1 MKFLVT
7 GSAGLIGSQI
17 VKDLVQKNHKTYS
30 CYHDQK
36 PLQGIP
42 THLDLSDENQT
53 GWRPQYNFDDALK
66 QTVTWYLNNQSWWEP
81 LIDDDTLHPQPW
93 TIKQK

>member
-17 VKDLVQKNHKTYS
+17 VKDLVQQSHMQFTPVIMT
-30 CYHDQK
+30 QK

-42 THLDLSDENQT
+42 THS
-53 GWRPQYNFDDALK
+53 
-66 QTVTWYLNNQSWWEP
+66 
-81 LIDDDTLHPQPW
+81 
-93 TIKQK
+93 